1 MSNDKILL
9 QVTRCIVAVSLMCL
23 CAWAFEE
30 SPEDVPKGPQVA
42 TRQPQLNTVFP
53 MGIQPGQMLRLEI
66 QGEFLDGAKQLL
78 FENSDV
84 SGSMISATFTKAL
97 VDVSVSP
104 EAAPGPRRFRLASE
118 HGISNTVL
126 FRVSRWP
133 TPVEKEPNDDLD
145 SPMPVTSPAL
155 ISGRLQTDQD
165 VDLYR
170 FHAGAGE
177 RLQFNVL
184 GARNGTN
191 ADVSLAILY
200 PDGRE
205 VVHDEGR
212 FIWDPYL
219 DHTFE
224 AAGDY
229 IAAITLTR
237 MPAGGQSRSDLN
249 YQIAIGHSPFFWS
262 VFPVGARLG
271 SSSELTLRG
280 DFLPAGAPVRF
291 SAAGL
296 SSASQAI
303 QGTLGERCSS
313 GDYRLPVKV
322 SPAAEPGVY
331 DLGINDES
339 GTLAP
344 LKFVVGDLAE
354 VAEAEPNDTVV
365 QTQAL
370 TGAVTVN
377 GRMDRDGDEDLFRIS
392 VEAGTSL
399 LFQVDAEKYGSLLD
413 SSLAL
418 LDGRGKVLASNDDAK
433 WLGRALNRDAM
444 LSFKFKDSGEYLVKV
459 SSLFRRGGPD
469 HFYRLTVRPAAPDFM
484 LSLGTDRPSVQ
495 HGEKGKIGVSVS
507 RLNEFKGE
515 VRVEI
520 TGLPEG
526 VTAKTLVIPGDQES
540 GSIELEAAAGSGLKV
555 SEIRVWGEAN
565 LDGRTV
571 RRQVL
576 LPPGRFQ
583 GSGPVFPDSSP
594 LQALLAVVDPARFS
608 LESAA
613 STVYLVRGG
622 TAEFGVKVARKP
634 GFAAPLSLT
643 AENLPQGVAIQ
654 EVELIDEG
662 RMARVTLKAS
672 ADAASARVP
681 NLAIIGTTE
690 VEGKKYSVAAPRVS
704 LQLD

>member
-1 MSNDKILL
+1 MLVKNALL
-9 QVTRCIVAVSLMCL
+9 RGSHLIVALSLISS

-30 SPEDVPKGPQVA
+30 SPEELSKGPQVA
-42 TRQPQLNTVFP
+42 SHQPQLNTVFP
-53 MGIQPGQMLRLEI
+53 MGIQPGQKLRLEI
-66 QGEFLDGAKQLL
+66 QGEFLDAASQLL
-78 FENSDV
+78 FESDDV
-84 SGSMISATFTKAL
+84 SGSVVSTTFTKAI
-97 VDVSVSP
+97 VDVAVSP
-104 EAAPGPRRFRLASE
+104 DAAPGPRRFRLASE
-118 HGISNTVL
+118 RGVSNTVL

-145 SPMPVTSPAL
+145 SPMAVVAPAL

-170 FHAGAGE
+170 FHAKAGE

-229 IAAITLTR
+229 LAAVTLTR

-262 VFPVGARLG
+262 VFPMGARQG

-280 DFLPAGAPVRF
+280 DFLQLGTPVRF

-296 SSASQAI
+296 PPAAHGI
-303 QGTLGERCSS
+303 EGTLGERCSS
-313 GDYRLPVKV
+313 GDYPLAVRI
-322 SPAAEPGVY
+322 SPTTEPGAY
-331 DLGINDES
+331 DFGVNDDS

-344 LKFVVGDLAE
+344 LKFIVGDLPE
-354 VAEAEPNDTVV
+354 VNEAEPNDTVA
-365 QTQAL
+365 QSQLLNGAL
-370 TGAVTVN
+370 TVN
-377 GRMDRDGDEDLFRIS
+377 GRIDRDGDEDLFRIS
-392 VEAGTSL
+392 VEAGASL

-413 SSLAL
+413 SSLSL
-418 LDGRGKVLASNDDAK
+418 LDVAGKLLASNDDAK
-433 WLGRALNRDAM
+433 WPGRALNRDA
-444 LSFKFKDSGEYLVKV
+444 LIDFKFKERGDYFIKI

-469 HFYRLTVRPAAPDFM
+469 HVYRLTVRTAAPDFM
-484 LSLGTDRPSVQ
+484 LSLSTDRPSVQ

-507 RLNEFKGE
+507 RFNEFKGE

-520 TGLPEG
+520 TGLPQG

-540 GSIELEAAAGSGLKV
+540 GSLELEAAAGFELKV
-555 SEIRVWGEAN
+555 IEIRVSGEAN
-565 LDGRTV
+565 LNGRTV
-571 RRQVL
+571 RRQAL

-594 LQALLAVVDPARFS
+594 RQALLAVVDSARFS

-622 TAEFGVKVARKP
+622 TAEFGVKVTRKT
-634 GFAAPLSLT
+634 GFAAPLNLT
-643 AENLPQGVAIQ
+643 AENLPPGVAIQ

-662 RMARVTLKAS
+662 RMARVRLKAS

-681 NLAIIGTTE
+681 NLTLIGTAE
-690 VEGKKYSVAAPRVS
+690 VEGRKYSVAAPRVS

>member
-1 MSNDKILL
+1 MFISNVSFHVSRLILAL
-9 QVTRCIVAVSLMCL
+9 SLISS

-30 SPEDVPKGPQVA
+30 SPEEVPKTSPVA
-42 TRQPQLNTVFP
+42 SRQPQVNTVFP
-53 MGIQPGQMLRLEI
+53 MGIQPGQKVRMEV
-66 QGEFLDGAKQLL
+66 QGEFLNGASQLL
-78 FENSDV
+78 SETSDV
-84 SGSMISATFTKAL
+84 TGSVVSATFTKAV
-97 VDVSVSP
+97 VDVAVMSDAV
-104 EAAPGPRRFRLASE
+104 PGPRRFRLASE
-118 HGISNTVL
+118 RGVSNTVL

-145 SPMPVTSPAL
+145 SPMPVVAPAL

-170 FHAGAGE
+170 FHAKAGE
-177 RLQFNVL
+177 RLQLNVL

-205 VVHDEGR
+205 IVHDEGR

-249 YQIAIGHSPFFWS
+249 YQIAIGQSPFFWS
-262 VFPVGARLG
+262 VFPLGARPG
-271 SSSELTLRG
+271 SSSEFTLHG
-280 DFLPAGAPVRF
+280 DFLAEGSPVRF
-291 SAAGL
+291 SAGL
-296 SSASQAI
+296 AATTTGI
-303 QGTLGERCSS
+303 EGTLGERCAS
-313 GDYRLPVKV
+313 GDYPLRVKI
-322 SPAAEPGVY
+322 SQTAEPGLY
-331 DLGINDES
+331 DLAVHDNS

-344 LKFVVGDLAE
+344 LKFVVGDLPE
-354 VAEAEPNDTVV
+354 VLEAEPNDTVGRS
-365 QTQAL
+365 QPLNGAL
-370 TGAVTVN
+370 TVN
-377 GRMDRDGDEDLFRIS
+377 GRMNRDGDEDLFRVS
-392 VEAGTSL
+392 VEAGASL

-413 SSLAL
+413 SSLTV
-418 LDGRGKVLASNDDAK
+418 LDSRGKVIASNDDAK
-433 WLGRALNRDAM
+433 WPGRALNRDA
-444 LSFKFKDSGEYLVKV
+444 LISFKFKESGDYFVKV

-469 HFYRLTVRPAAPDFM
+469 HIYRLTVRPATPDFL
-484 LSLGTDRPSVQ
+484 LSLATDRPSLQ
-495 HGEKGKIGVSVS
+495 YGETGKIGVSVT

-515 VRVEI
+515 VRIEI

-526 VTAKTLVIPGDQES
+526 VTAKPLVISGNQDS
-540 GSIELEAAAGSGLKV
+540 GSLELEASPGSGLKLA
-555 SEIRVWGEAN
+555 EIRVWGEAQ
-565 LDGRTV
+565 LDGRV
-571 RRQVL
+571 LRRRAL

-594 LQALLAVVDPARFS
+594 MQALLAVVEPARFS

-622 TAEFGVKVARKP
+622 TAEFGVKVARRP
-634 GFAAPLSLT
+634 GFASPLNLT

-662 RMARVTLKAS
+662 RMARVRLKAS
-672 ADAASARVP
+672 AEAASARVP
-681 NLAIIGTTE
+681 NLAIIGTAE
-690 VEGKKYSVAAPRVS
+690 AEGRKYSVAAPRVS

>member
-1 MSNDKILL
+1 MFINNALL
-9 QVTRCIVAVSLMCL
+9 HGSRLIVALSLISS

-30 SPEDVPKGPQVA
+30 GSQEPPKAPQVA

-53 MGIQPGQMLRLEI
+53 MGIQPGQNLRLEI
-66 QGEFLDGAKQLL
+66 QGEFLDGTSQLL
-78 FENSDV
+78 FESSDV
-84 SGSMISATFTKAL
+84 SGSVVSATFTKAL
-97 VDVSVSP
+97 VDVAVSAD
-104 EAAPGPRRFRLASE
+104 AAPGPRRLRLASE
-118 HGISNTVL
+118 RGVSNTVL

-145 SPMPVTSPAL
+145 SPMPVVAPAL

-170 FHAGAGE
+170 FHAKAGQ

-191 ADVSLAILY
+191 ADVSLAILH

-224 AAGDY
+224 TAGEY

-237 MPAGGQSRSDLN
+237 MPAGGQSRSDLT
-249 YQIAIGHSPFFWS
+249 YQMAIGHSPFFWS
-262 VFPVGARLG
+262 VFPMGAHQG
-271 SSSELTLRG
+271 KTNELTLRG
-280 DFLPAGAPVRF
+280 DFLKAGT
-291 SAAGL
+291 
-296 SSASQAI
+296 AI
-303 QGTLGERCSS
+303 QFSESGLEGSITEHCAS
-313 GDYRLPVKV
+313 GDYRLSTKV
-322 SPAAEPGVY
+322 SLQTEPGVY
-331 DLGINDES
+331 DFRVNDDS

-344 LKFVVGDLAE
+344 LKFIVGDLPE
-354 VAEAEPNDTVV
+354 VTEAEPNDTVA
-365 QTQAL
+365 QFQL
-370 TGAVTVN
+370 LNPAVTVN

-392 VEAGTSL
+392 VEAGVSL
-399 LFQVDAEKYGSLLD
+399 QFRVDAEKYGSVLD
-413 SSLAL
+413 SSLSL
-418 LDGRGKVLASNDDAK
+418 LDAAGKVLASNDDAK
-433 WLGRALNRDAM
+433 WPGRALNRDA
-444 LSFKFKDSGEYLVKV
+444 LINFKFQASGDYFVKV
-459 SSLFRRGGPD
+459 SSLYRRGGPD
-469 HFYRLTVRPAAPDFM
+469 HVYRLTVRPAAPDFM
-484 LSLGTDRPSVQ
+484 LSLSTDRPSVQ
-495 HGEKGKIGVSVS
+495 HGEKGKIGISVS
-507 RLNEFKGE
+507 RFNEFKGE

-526 VTAKTLVIPGDQES
+526 VTAKSLVIPGDQES
-540 GSIELEAAAGSGLKV
+540 GSIELEAAAGSGLKL
-555 SEIRVWGEAN
+555 SEIHVWGEAKV
-565 LDGRTV
+565 DGRTV
-571 RRQVL
+571 RRQAL

-594 LQALLAVVDPARFS
+594 LQALLAVVDAARFS

-622 TAEFGVKVARKP
+622 TAEFGVKVARKT

-643 AENLPQGVAIQ
+643 AENLPQGVAIH
-654 EVELIDEG
+654 EFELIDEG
-662 RMARVTLKAS
+662 RMARITLKAS

-681 NLAIIGTTE
+681 NLAIIGMAE
-690 VEGKKYSVAAPRVS
+690 VDGKKYSVAAPRVS

>member
-1 MSNDKILL
+1 MSIANTPFRTGSL
-9 QVTRCIVAVSLMCL
+9 IVALSLISSY
-23 CAWAFEE
+23 AWAFEE
-30 SPEDVPKGPQVA
+30 SSEEAPKTTQVA

-53 MGIQPGQMLRLEI
+53 MGIQPGQKLRLEI

-78 FENSDV
+78 FENEDV
-84 SGSMISATFTKAL
+84 AGSMVSATFTKAL

-104 EAAPGPRRFRLASE
+104 GAVPGPRRFRLASE
-118 HGISNTVL
+118 RGVSNTVL

-170 FHAGAGE
+170 FHASAGE

-184 GARNGTN
+184 GARNGIN

-237 MPAGGQSRSDLN
+237 MPAGGQSRTDLN

-262 VFPVGARLG
+262 VFPVGARVG
-271 SSSELTLRG
+271 SSCELTVRG
-280 DFLPAGAPVRF
+280 DFLPIGTPARF
-291 SAAGL
+291 SASGLL
-296 SSASQAI
+296 SSAI
-303 QGTLGERCSS
+303 QGTLAERCPS

-322 SPAAEPGVY
+322 SPTAQLGVY

-344 LKFVVGDLAE
+344 LKFVVGDLPE
-354 VAEAEPNDTVV
+354 ITEAEPNDTVA
-365 QTQAL
+365 QSQPL
-370 TGAVTVN
+370 IGSVTVN
-377 GRMDRDGDEDLFRIS
+377 GRIDRDGDEDLFRIS
-392 VEAGTSL
+392 VEAGASL
-399 LFQVDAEKYGSLLD
+399 LFQVDAEKYGSMLD
-413 SSLAL
+413 SCLAL
-418 LDGRGKVLASNDDAK
+418 MDARGKVLDSNDDAK
-433 WLGRALNRDAM
+433 WPGRKLNRDSM
-444 LSFKFKDSGEYLVKV
+444 ISFKFKEQGDYFVKV

-469 HFYRLTVRPAAPDFM
+469 HFYRLIVRPAAPDFM
-484 LSLGTDRPSVQ
+484 LSLGTDRPSLQ
-495 HGEKGKIGVSVS
+495 FGEKGKIGVSVS

-515 VRVEI
+515 VRVEVA
-520 TGLPEG
+520 GLPEG
-526 VTAKTLVIPGDQES
+526 VTAKTLVIPGDKES

-555 SEIRVWGEAN
+555 SEIRIWGEAI
-565 LDGRTV
+565 LDGKTI
-571 RRQVL
+571 RRQAL

-594 LQALLAVVDPARFS
+594 LQALLTVVDPARFS

-654 EVELIDEG
+654 EVELLDEG
-662 RMARVTLKAS
+662 RMAKITLKAS
-672 ADAASARVP
+672 ADALSARVA

>member
-1 MSNDKILL
+1 MLIENAGCRL
-9 QVTRCIVAVSLMCL
+9 IVALAVISS

-30 SPEDVPKGPQVA
+30 SAEELPKAPQVA
-42 TRQPQLNTVFP
+42 IRQPQLNTVFP
-53 MGIQPGQMLRLEI
+53 MAIQPGQKLRLEI
-66 QGEFLDGAKQLL
+66 QGEFLDGVSQLL
-78 FENSDV
+78 FESGDA
-84 SGSMISATFTKAL
+84 SGSVVSASFTKAL
-97 VDVSVSP
+97 VDLAVSP
-104 EAAPGPRRFRLASE
+104 DAAPGPRRFRLASE
-118 HGISNTVL
+118 RGVSNTVL

-145 SPMPVTSPAL
+145 SPMPVMAPAL
-155 ISGRLQTDQD
+155 ISGRLQTDDD

-170 FHAGAGE
+170 FHAKAGE

-224 AAGDY
+224 TAGDY
-229 IAAITLTR
+229 VAAITLTR

-249 YQIAIGHSPFFWS
+249 YQMAIGHTPFFWS
-262 VFPVGARLG
+262 VFPMGARQG

-280 DFLPAGAPVRF
+280 DFLEVGTPVRF

-296 SSASQAI
+296 SSAAHGI
-303 QGTLGERCSS
+303 DGTLGERCLS
-313 GDYRLPVKV
+313 GDYRLAARV
-322 SPAAEPGVY
+322 SPNSEPGAY
-331 DLGINDES
+331 DFGVKDDS

-344 LKFVVGDLAE
+344 LKFIVGDLPE
-354 VAEAEPNDTVV
+354 VTEAEPNDTVA
-365 QTQAL
+365 QSQPLNGAL
-370 TGAVTVN
+370 TVN

-392 VEAGTSL
+392 AEAGASL
-399 LFQVDAEKYGSLLD
+399 LFQVDAEKYGSVFD
-413 SSLAL
+413 SSLTL
-418 LDGRGKVLASNDDAK
+418 LDVAGKALASNDDAK
-433 WLGRALNRDAM
+433 WPGRALNRDS
-444 LSFKFKDSGEYLVKV
+444 LINFKFKEKGDYLIRV
-459 SSLFRRGGPD
+459 SSLYRRGGPD
-469 HFYRLTVRPAAPDFM
+469 HVYRLTVRPAAPDFM
-484 LSLGTDRPSVQ
+484 LSLSTDRPSVQ
-495 HGEKGKIGVSVS
+495 RGEKGKIGISVS
-507 RLNEFKGE
+507 RFNEFKGE

-526 VTAKTLVIPGDQES
+526 VTAKALVIPGDKES
-540 GSIELEAAAGSGLKV
+540 GNIELEAAAGSELKL
-555 SEIRVWGEAN
+555 SEIKVFGEAN

-571 RRQVL
+571 RRQAL

-594 LQALLAVVDPARFS
+594 MQAFLAVVDPPRFS

-622 TAEFGVKVARKP
+622 TAEFGVKMARKN

-654 EVELIDEG
+654 EVEMIDEG
-662 RMARVTLKAS
+662 RMARITLKAS
-672 ADAASARVP
+672 ADAASARIP
-681 NLAIIGTTE
+681 NLAIIGTAE

>member
-1 MSNDKILL
+1 MFIA
-9 QVTRCIVAVSLMCL
+9 TAPFRVSSLIFVL
-23 CAWAFEE
+23 SLISSSAWAFEE
-30 SPEDVPKGPQVA
+30 RPEEAPKTPQIA
-42 TRQPQLNTVFP
+42 TRQPQLNTVYP
-53 MGIQPGQMLRLEI
+53 MGIQPGQKLRLEI
-66 QGEFLDGAKQLL
+66 QGEFLDGASQLL
-78 FENSDV
+78 FETKDI
-84 SGSMISATFTKAL
+84 SGSMVSATFTKAL
-97 VDVSVSP
+97 VDVSVSSD
-104 EAAPGPRRFRLASE
+104 AAPGPRRFRLVSE
-118 HGISNTVL
+118 RGVSNTVL

-145 SPMPVTSPAL
+145 SPMDVVAPAL
-155 ISGRLQTDQD
+155 ISSRLQTDQD

-170 FHAGAGE
+170 FHASAGE

-229 IAAITLTR
+229 LAAVTLTR

-249 YQIAIGHSPFFWS
+249 YQIAIGRSPFFWS
-262 VFPVGARLG
+262 VFPMGARQG
-271 SSSELTLRG
+271 TSSELTLRG
-280 DFLPAGAPVRF
+280 DFLPVGTPAHF
-291 SAAGL
+291 SAAGV
-296 SSASQAI
+296 SSATQEIQA
-303 QGTLGERCSS
+303 TLGERCSS
-313 GDYRLPVKV
+313 SNYRLPVKV
-322 SPAAEPGVY
+322 SPTAEPGVY
-331 DLGINDES
+331 DLGIKDDS

-344 LKFVVGDLAE
+344 LKFIVGDLPE
-354 VAEAEPNDTVV
+354 VSEAEPNDTVA
-365 QTQAL
+365 QAQPL
-370 TGAVTVN
+370 NGALTVN
-377 GRMDRDGDEDLFRIS
+377 GRMDRDGDEDLFRVS
-392 VEAGTSL
+392 VEAGAWL
-399 LFQVDAEKYGSLLD
+399 LLQVDAEKYGSLLD
-413 SSLAL
+413 SSVTL
-418 LDGRGKVLASNDDAK
+418 LDSGGKVLASNDDAK
-433 WLGRALNRDAM
+433 WPGRALNRDA
-444 LSFKFKDSGEYLVKV
+444 LINFKFKESGDYFVKV
-459 SSLFRRGGPD
+459 GSLFRRGGPD
-469 HFYRLTVRPAAPDFM
+469 HIYRLTVRPAAPNFM
-484 LSLGTDRPSVQ
+484 LSLSTDRPSVQ
-495 HGEKGKIGVSVS
+495 HGDKGKIGVSIT
-507 RLNEFKGE
+507 RFNEFKGE
-515 VRVEI
+515 VRVDV
-520 TGLPEG
+520 TGLPEC
-526 VTAKTLVIPGDQES
+526 VTAKSLVIPGDKES
-540 GSIELEAAAGSGLKV
+540 GNVELEAIAGSGVKA

-571 RRQVL
+571 RQQAL

-594 LQALLAVVDPARFS
+594 LQALLVVVDPARFS

-622 TAEFGVKVARKP
+622 TAEFGVKVARKA
-634 GFAAPLSLT
+634 GFSAPLRLT

-662 RMARVTLKAS
+662 RMARVTLRAS

-681 NLAIIGTTE
+681 NLAIIGTAE
-690 VEGKKYSVAAPRVS
+690 VNGKTYSVAAPRVS